1 MRSAS
6 AHDCTCIKRN
16 GGFLLK
22 LVTIDSCL
30 LDFTETEDV

>member
-6 AHDCTCIKRN
+6 AYDCTCVKRN

-22 LVTIDSCL
+22 VATIDCL